1 MTSFKNRLLIL
12 IVALMALAQGVTIVL
27 TLASIRSAVHAESI
41 RQLSATR
48 AMLDRTLAERAR
60 LLRAAVD
67 AMVGDFA
74 FREAVATGDAPTM
87 QSALSNQAGRIGADL
102 AVLYAPAGR
111 VLTATTPELAREA
124 GAGLRLPED
133 NSAAPFALVGGRPY
147 QIVFAPLRAPQVI
160 AWVALGFEL
169 DRPLAQQL
177 AALAGTE
184 VSFVYREQ
192 DGTSGTIS
200 TLETATARQLAGQ
213 PLADLR
219 SRAPVLST
227 IGGDQFLT
235 LSAPLR
241 VQSGELL
248 LVAQRS
254 QSAAMT
260 QFRDMRL
267 TLLLIGGAAL
277 LGAIIV
283 AVFAGRS
290 AVRPLGVL
298 VAAAQEIERGS
309 YSDAIHVSGGQ
320 EFRQLAGTFD
330 SMQASIRERE
340 AHIVRQGNAR
350 HADRIAQSRRPAR
363 ATGGPAGGPAA
374 QRGAG

>member
-1 MTSFKNRLLIL
+1 
-12 IVALMALAQGVTIVL
+12 
-27 TLASIRSAVHAESI
+27 
-41 RQLSATR
+41 
-48 AMLDRTLAERAR
+48 
-60 LLRAAVD
+60 
-67 AMVGDFA
+67 
-74 FREAVATGDAPTM
+74 M

-133 NSAAPFALVGGRPY
+133 NGAAPFALVGGRPY

-200 TLETATARQLAGQ
+200 TLEADTARQLAAQ
-213 PLADLR
+213 PLAELR
-219 SRAPVLST
+219 SHAPVLST

-267 TLLLIGGAAL
+267 ALLLIGGAAL

-309 YSDAIHVSGGQ
+309 YSDEIQVSGGE
-320 EFRQLAGTFD
+320 EFRQLAGTFN

-340 AHIVRQGNAR
+340 AHIVRQATHDTLTGLPNREGLREQLAALP
-350 HADRIAQSRRPAR
+350 ADRPLSVALVDIHRFRDINASVGHVVGDQLLQALAMRLAKMAGDGSPCAR
-363 ATGGPAGGPAA
+363 LGADQFVVTAPLHDSELLHRLAAGG
-374 QRGAG
+374 R